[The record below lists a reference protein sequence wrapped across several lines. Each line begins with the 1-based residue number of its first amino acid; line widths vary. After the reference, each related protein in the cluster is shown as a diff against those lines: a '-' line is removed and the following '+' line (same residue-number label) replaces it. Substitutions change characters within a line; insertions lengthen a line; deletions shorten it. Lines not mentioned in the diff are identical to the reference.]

1 MISQSFGRFACDP
14 GTTWKGGNKQTAAKD
29 LKSTNLTKERENS
42 NDFLV
47 IEVFNF
53 FAYQTPSLI
62 NNLNL
67 ILKIIFITENVSY
80 VP

>member
-1 MISQSFGRFACDP
+1 MADLHAIPARRGKAETS
-14 GTTWKGGNKQTAAKD
+14 KTAAED

-53 FAYQTPSLI
+53 FAYQTPSLSY
-62 NNLNL
+62 NLNL

>member
-1 MISQSFGRFACDP
+1 MADLHAIPARRGKAETS
-14 GTTWKGGNKQTAAKD
+14 KTAAED
-29 LKSTNLTKERENS
+29 LKSTNLTNERENS

-53 FAYQTPSLI
+53 FAYQTPYLI

-67 ILKIIFITENVSY
+67 ILKIIFITENVAY

>member
-1 MISQSFGRFACDP
+1 MADLHAIPARRGKAETS
-14 GTTWKGGNKQTAAKD
+14 KTAAED

-53 FAYQTPSLI
+53 FAYQTPYLI

-67 ILKIIFITENVSY
+67 ILKIIFIKKMFHMFPKNL
-80 VP
+80 